1 MIKVWELDQSYLKI
15 FSTELTRLSYHNFLL
30 MAEEV
35 AVIAHTKTNLLDSV
49 LKSSVS
55 SGIAKAIIMNI

>member
-1 MIKVWELDQSYLKI
+1 MRPVLKK
-15 FSTELTRLSYHNFLL
+15 FSTELTRLINFLF
-30 MAEEV
+30 MTEEV

-55 SGIAKAIIMNI
+55 SEIAKTIIMNI

>member
-1 MIKVWELDQSYLKI
+1 MRPVLPENMFYQTNLSNKLD
-15 FSTELTRLSYHNFLL
+15 HNFLF

-55 SGIAKAIIMNI
+55 NRIAKAVIMNI